1 MSFKRSSDMAKL
13 PRVSTNIT
21 YPVGY
26 TRKQKEYCKKLIN
39 QLQESEIVCD
49 LDINLVFRYCT
60 TKFMLDEIDLQLAQT
75 GVANL
80 KEYKEL
86 LKMYTSLSTTFIS
99 LSKELGM
106 SPRSNRLKSNIDKRE
121 VLDTSNV
128 YDSEIDMEGWV
139 FEDDED

>member
-1 MSFKRSSDMAKL
+1 MAKL